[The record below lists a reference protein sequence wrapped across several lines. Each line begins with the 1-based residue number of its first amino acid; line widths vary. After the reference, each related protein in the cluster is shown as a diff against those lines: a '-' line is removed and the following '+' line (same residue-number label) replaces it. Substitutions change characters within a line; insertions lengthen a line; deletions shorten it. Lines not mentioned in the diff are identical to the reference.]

1 MTPVAVIETLLK
13 VNKPAAGFI
22 LAGLAVI
29 AASAIAVTF
38 IGGNQNAMTLG
49 FYIIGFAVLVTVLTF
64 VVSNERMRAVLG
76 WILVA
81 FFALF
86 MVGLVDAAA
95 QISGRMPAPVCYLKM
110 LTEDPKV
117 CVKNLTNKIAVTGP
131 IQSTTAGVQPT
142 TTPKVPNSGPIFLHY
157 SREVAPADM
166 VILAQ
171 TLSDAGWPVENPKA
185 GGVLVKGAPT
195 TNQIRYYDDTSRRA
209 AITLAAQIS
218 TVLGRQKVEVRDFSK
233 SGLIA
238 KPGLLE
244 IWIVR

>member
-29 AASAIAVTF
+29 AASAIAVTL

-95 QISGRMPAPVCYLKM
+95 QISGRMPVPVCYLKM

-117 CVKNLTNKIAVTGP
+117 CMKNLTNKIAVTGP
-131 IQSTTAGVQPT
+131 IQPTIAGVDT
-142 TTPKVPNSGPIFLHY
+142 LTTPAIPDSGPVFLHY
-157 SREVAPADM
+157 GTEIAPSDM
-166 VILAQ
+166 AKLAQ
-171 TLSDAGWPVENPKA
+171 TLSIAGWPIDDPNA

-195 TNQIRYYDDTSRRA
+195 TNQIRYYDATSKKA
-209 AITLAAQIS
+209 AISLAAHIS
-218 TVLGRQKVEVRDFSK
+218 TSLGRQKVEVRDFSR